1 MTALGMNLVYTC
13 ALFGLL
19 SAYKLKKNS
28 LETLKKSGCL
38 ILRKSEFMASL
49 KKSELWQPGHI
60 FSHGNDQLLS

>member
-28 LETLKKSGCL
+28 LETLKNL
-38 ILRKSEFMASL
+38 DILY
-49 KKSELWQPGHI
+49 
-60 FSHGNDQLLS
+60 